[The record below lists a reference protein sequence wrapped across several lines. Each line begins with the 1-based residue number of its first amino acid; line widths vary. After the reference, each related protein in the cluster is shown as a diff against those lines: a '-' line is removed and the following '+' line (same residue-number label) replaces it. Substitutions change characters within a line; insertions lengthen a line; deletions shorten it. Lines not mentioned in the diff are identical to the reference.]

1 MIIEVT
7 YKELEDLI
15 KSSTK
20 IPVKIAYLAGDKL
33 QITCTPHPLIGE
45 IQLNVNYFYQ
55 PISCSMNLII
65 QGVTP
70 GVDSIID
77 GLTILLFRN
86 GSKWPFLSTSRS
98 HFTLSLKQIPQLQ
111 SVLDNI
117 SVKAITAEPNLLTL
131 DVLF

>member
-1 MIIEVT
+1 MIIDIT

-20 IPVKIAYLAGDKL
+20 IPVKIACLSGDKL
-33 QITCTPHPLIGE
+33 QLTCTPHPLIGE
-45 IQLNVNYFYQ
+45 IRLNVNYFYQ
-55 PISCSMNLII
+55 PFSCSMNLII

-77 GLTILLFRN
+77 GLTTLLFSG
-86 GSKWPFLSTSRS
+86 GSKWPFLSFS
-98 HFTLSLKQIPQLQ
+98 HSYFTLYLKQIPQLR
-111 SVLDNI
+111 SILDNI
-117 SVKAITAEPNLLTL
+117 SVKAITATPYSLSL